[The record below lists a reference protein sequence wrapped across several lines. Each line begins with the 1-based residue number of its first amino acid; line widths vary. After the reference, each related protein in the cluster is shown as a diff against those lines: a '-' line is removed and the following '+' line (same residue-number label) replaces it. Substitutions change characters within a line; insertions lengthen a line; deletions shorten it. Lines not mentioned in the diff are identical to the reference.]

1 MVVMVHSSR
10 FAMPYRD
17 YHVVAIGTNDWY
29 GMAFYVTLFA
39 SPTVLF
45 VMVSGIFFLTPQRNV
60 TARKIWSKNVPKM
73 ACAYVFWCLI
83 YALYRIHMMDPQPE
97 FTAKLLL
104 TEWIVQPTHL
114 WYIPMIIGLY
124 ILTPFFRCITKLADG
139 KLYRYGLALF
149 LGALLINS
157 IITMPELPYGSYL
170 KTIVGYTP
178 VSLLCQY
185 SCWMILGYALYTYR
199 PSKKARKMLYVA
211 GIAAVLVAYVVL
223 ILQYYTIGYNG
234 SGELSQKFTI
244 PTFFKAVAIFLLMTN
259 VLANVKLSE
268 RATKILVK
276 VSNCTLMI
284 YLVHWLFLQIIYDN
298 KLILCWGIDPV
309 IGVWIIAFV
318 TYAAGALVGVIF
330 QAVPWKKM
338 RNAVLDQFFPDRT
351 VLVTRKK

>member
-157 IITMPELPYGSYL
+157 IITMPELPYGS
-170 KTIVGYTP
+170 
-178 VSLLCQY
+178 SL
-185 SCWMILGYALYTYR
+185 
-199 PSKKARKMLYVA
+199 
-211 GIAAVLVAYVVL
+211 
-223 ILQYYTIGYNG
+223 
-234 SGELSQKFTI
+234 
-244 PTFFKAVAIFLLMTN
+244 
-259 VLANVKLSE
+259 
-268 RATKILVK
+268 
-276 VSNCTLMI
+276 
-284 YLVHWLFLQIIYDN
+284 
-298 KLILCWGIDPV
+298 
-309 IGVWIIAFV
+309 
-318 TYAAGALVGVIF
+318 
-330 QAVPWKKM
+330 
-338 RNAVLDQFFPDRT
+338 
-351 VLVTRKK
+351 